1 MARLAA
7 SIAAFTGASA
17 AASTASNAQPSAA
30 PPFQPARHAQD
41 DWLDEMQGKHRFFFD
56 ATTPTG
62 AGDALQFTN
71 NFLYASKSGYQ
82 LGDDDNAVIIGLR
95 HWATAFAFSD
105 AIWSKYGV
113 VFTERSKFVDPK
125 TSAPPVINVYL
136 TKGYGL
142 ALNNREVTFQDAI
155 GHKIHFAVCDMATR
169 ALAGMIATKMSL
181 KPDEV
186 YAELKASAHQNTH
199 FVPAG
204 IVAVNRAQER
214 GYSIQHIG

>member
-7 SIAAFTGASA
+7 GLAAFGGA
-17 AASTASNAQPSAA
+17 AAVSPLAA
-30 PPFQPARHAQD
+30 GALPAGADPWQPARHAQD
-41 DWLDEMQGKHRFFFD
+41 DWFDQLPGKHRFFFD
-56 ATTPTG
+56 ATTPMG
-62 AGDALQFTN
+62 AGDALQFSG
-71 NFLYASKSGYQ
+71 NFLYASRSGYN

-105 AIWSKYGV
+105 AIWAKYGA

-142 ALNNREVTFQDAI
+142 SLPNRDTTFTDAVS
-155 GHKIHFAVCDMATR
+155 HRIHFSICDMATR
-169 ALAGMIATKMSL
+169 ALAGMVAGKLGL
-181 KPDEV
+181 KADEV
-186 YAELKASAHQNTH
+186 YSELKSAAHQNAH

-214 GYSIQHIG
+214 GYAIQHIG